1 MELRYIVFG
10 TVLGWVGVLG
20 SQKGLVKLVLP
31 QSSCGKALNLLK
43 AFALEWH
50 DRTLGEAEA
59 GYFGDLPQRIRDYL
73 KGERVSFPDELDL
86 SWGSPFQRGV
96 WQVTRS
102 IGYGETRSYAWVA
115 DRLEKPGAARAV
127 GQALARNV
135 VPIVIPCH
143 RVICSNGDLGGFSGG
158 GDWKRRLLELEA
170 VAAML

>member
-1 MELRYIVFG
+1 VELRYIVFD

-31 QSSCGKALNLLK
+31 QSSSEKTLNLLIGLAVK
-43 AFALEWH
+43 WRDE
-50 DRTLGEAEA
+50 TLIEAEA
-59 GYFGDLPQRIRDYL
+59 GHFGDLPDRIRDYL
-73 KGERVSFPDELDL
+73 NGKRVSFPDKLDL
-86 SWGSPFQRGV
+86 SWARPFESGV
-96 WQVTRS
+96 WQVTRL
-102 IGYGETRSYAWVA
+102 IPHGETRTYSWVA
-115 DRLEKPGAARAV
+115 SRSGVPKAARSV

-158 GDWKRRLLELEA
+158 RDWKRRLLEIET